1 MVLGVLT
8 LSGASILSGTWGTY
22 PERGEYPLVV
32 LGVLAHPGVAVVD
45 VGLRDVLIHDLGH
58 HDKPLRQ
65 EVRLPGV
72 KQRSTLNNSS
82 KIHVFC
88 Y

>member
-8 LSGASILSGTWGTY
+8 LRGASVLSGTWGTY
-22 PERGEYPLVV
+22 PKRGEYPLMV
-32 LGVLAHPGVAVVD
+32 LCVLSYPGVAVVD
-45 VGLRDVLIHDLGH
+45 VGLRDVLIDHLWH

-65 EVRLPGV
+65 KVRLPGV
-72 KQRSTLNNSS
+72 KQRSTLNSS
-82 KIHVFC
+82 SEIRVFC